1 MLKKTPKV
9 PKTPKQSE
17 NNSLIVQSNKLI
29 NGRFDMTLLEK
40 RIFLKMVSMIKPKD
54 TEFRPLLI
62 NASELIHDLDLQ
74 GDSLYAEFKK
84 ATKRLMQHVCEI
96 RETDGLLQIS
106 LASSVKYYEGQG
118 LVEISFDQKLK
129 PYLLLLQNNFT
140 VFGLTEA
147 LALKS
152 LSSLRMYELLKQFT
166 TTGTRIINLE
176 ELKRCLNLVEQY
188 TKYADFKRYVIV
200 SAQKDL
206 ENTDMAF
213 EFVELKVGKK
223 VDRLEFTFQKTERI
237 AILSLQPTIANEQAN
252 QGKEEVAISVEEVK
266 PSKINNPY
274 TEIVRVAPANR
285 ARAYETLM
293 KLNISDYQAKKVL
306 EYANDAEIF
315 KVAYGLN
322 ILVADPKIKNK
333 EAYAYGV
340 LKNKFGIND

>member
-1 MLKKTPKV
+1 MLKKTQKI

-62 NASELIHDLDLQ
+62 NASELIHDLGLE
-74 GDSLYAEFKK
+74 GKSLYAEFKK

-166 TTGTRIINLE
+166 NTGMRIIVLE

-213 EFVELKVGKK
+213 TFRELKVGKK

-322 ILVADPKIKNK
+322 ILIADPKIKNK

-340 LKNKFGIND
+340 LKNKFGISD